1 MVRLEPM
8 EYPMAKH
15 VKPKLST
22 VIRSS
27 TVMVIPPFCVNVGFL
42 RVNRYQEGAA
52 CQWHAPSADR
62 SGQRRPHK
70 VLLWKQKGPTAIRVD
85 GTCPTLYHKITN
97 GSIASVRNGRCF
109 SYALRRRQR

>member
-1 MVRLEPM
+1 
-8 EYPMAKH
+8 MAKH

-42 RVNRYQEGAA
+42 RMGSYQEV
-52 CQWHAPSADR
+52 
-62 SGQRRPHK
+62 HK

-85 GTCPTLYHKITN
+85 GTCSKLYHKITN
-97 GSIASVRNGRCF
+97 GSTASVRNGRCF
-109 SYALRRRQR
+109 FQLL

>member
-1 MVRLEPM
+1 
-8 EYPMAKH
+8 MAKH

-42 RVNRYQEGAA
+42 RVNRYQEV
-52 CQWHAPSADR
+52 
-62 SGQRRPHK
+62 HK
-70 VLLWKQKGPTAIRVD
+70 VLQWKQKGPTAIRVD

-109 SYALRRRQR
+109 SYALRRRRR